1 MGVLI
6 FGESMY
12 LYLVNKALTLHLS
25 LLPYSYQD
33 HPKSS
38 SVHAFISSLNI
49 NHQELFAPSSNGKN
63 FFEKT
68 SSVLKLGR
76 HPFAVAAPSTPRP
89 DVMKNSTTALR
100 RTKLFFFFFTFFF
113 SVSSFIIGHQSL
125 LFPGGQGRGT
135 SMNFFIRGS
144 ILIGL
149 NFSRPPLAAYS
160 RQEGIG

>member
-49 NHQELFAPSSNGKN
+49 IYQELFAPSSNDKN
-63 FFEKT
+63 LFEKT

-76 HPFAVAAPSTPRP
+76 HPFAVAAPSIPRP

-100 RTKLFFFFFTFFF
+100 RTKL
-113 SVSSFIIGHQSL
+113 SSFIIGHQSL
-125 LFPGGQGRGT
+125 LYPGGQERGT

-160 RQEGIG
+160 RQEGVG